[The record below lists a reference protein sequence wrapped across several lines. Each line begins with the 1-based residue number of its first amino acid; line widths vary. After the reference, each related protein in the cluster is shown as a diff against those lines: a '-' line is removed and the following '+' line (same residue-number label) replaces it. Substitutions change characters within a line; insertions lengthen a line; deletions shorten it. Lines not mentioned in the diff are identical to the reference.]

1 MTIII
6 NRPSTDVTELTSE
19 TLQAEGYEID
29 MDECWKIYNML
40 GIQIFPSELYSIS
53 AFKPYFKDKI
63 FFDIGAS
70 VGSWSAFALMYE
82 AKEVY
87 AFDPLPD
94 DRVSP
99 TDNYNRLVTKVNN
112 TATTLDWFSNYLTV
126 VPDIIKIDVE
136 GDEVEVLKGAKETLK
151 SKPLLMIE
159 AHNKDLIR
167 QVIDLIGEPAKVVK
181 HNLINDATYHMF
193 YLYDN

>member
-1 MTIII
+1 
-6 NRPSTDVTELTSE
+6 
-19 TLQAEGYEID
+19 
-29 MDECWKIYNML
+29 ML

-70 VGSWSAFALMYE
+70 VGSWSAFALMDG

-94 DRVSP
+94 DRVSA

-112 TATTLDWFSNYLTV
+112 TRRPLT
-126 VPDIIKIDVE
+126 
-136 GDEVEVLKGAKETLK
+136 GSL
-151 SKPLLMIE
+151 
-159 AHNKDLIR
+159 
-167 QVIDLIGEPAKVVK
+167 IDLIISKSSRISLK
-181 HNLINDATYHMF
+181 SM
-193 YLYDN
+193 

>member
-6 NRPSTDVTELTSE
+6 ISPSTDVTELTSE
-19 TLQAEGYEID
+19 TFQAEGYDID

-53 AFKPYFKDKI
+53 AFSS
-63 FFDIGAS
+63 DIGAS
-70 VGSWSAFALMYE
+70 VGSWSAFALIYA

-99 TDNYNRLVTKVNN
+99 TDNYNHLVTKVNN
-112 TATTLDWFSNYLTV
+112 TATTLDWFSNCSNFHPHEEFFCRRGY
-126 VPDIIKIDVE
+126 
-136 GDEVEVLKGAKETLK
+136 
-151 SKPLLMIE
+151 
-159 AHNKDLIR
+159 
-167 QVIDLIGEPAKVVK
+167 
-181 HNLINDATYHMF
+181 F
-193 YLYDN
+193 

>member
-1 MTIII
+1 MITITTMIISPRAVVEYIFDIRNLSPPKAMTIII
-6 NRPSTDVTELTSE
+6 NSPSTDVTELTSE

-29 MDECWKIYNML
+29 MEECWKIYNML

-70 VGSWSAFALMYE
+70 VGSWSASALMYG

-94 DRVSP
+94 DRVSA
-99 TDNYNRLVTKVNN
+99 TDNYNLG
-112 TATTLDWFSNYLTV
+112 Y
-126 VPDIIKIDVE
+126 
-136 GDEVEVLKGAKETLK
+136 
-151 SKPLLMIE
+151 
-159 AHNKDLIR
+159 
-167 QVIDLIGEPAKVVK
+167 
-181 HNLINDATYHMF
+181 
-193 YLYDN
+193 

>member
-6 NRPSTDVTELTSE
+6 ISPSTDVTELTSE
-19 TLQAEGYEID
+19 TFQAEGYDID
-29 MDECWKIYNML
+29 MDECWKIYKML

-70 VGSWSAFALMYE
+70 VGSWSAFALMYG

-112 TATTLDWFSNYLTV
+112 TATTLDWFSNCSNFHPHEQFFCRSGV
-126 VPDIIKIDVE
+126 VEIAAFRGI
-136 GDEVEVLKGAKETLK
+136 LKAVDTRL
-151 SKPLLMIE
+151 
-159 AHNKDLIR
+159 
-167 QVIDLIGEPAKVVK
+167 
-181 HNLINDATYHMF
+181 
-193 YLYDN
+193 